1 MENQDFNSENGNDNS
16 QESCN
21 FQEPMERVRKN
32 LNDVKDVVTEHANE
46 LKGQAIGLKER
57 LTEQTRSYGGQLAD
71 KIDNARGK
79 TSATLHTTSDQI
91 KTLAMYVEEH
101 DTRDMSEAVIR
112 TSSNLIRKHPGKS
125 IIAGVIIG
133 LLLGRFVSS
142 TRDSR

>member
-1 MENQDFNSENGNDNS
+1 MENQEFNSENGNNS

-32 LNDVKDVVTEHANE
+32 FNEVKDAVTEQANG

-57 LTEQTRSYGGQLAD
+57 LSEQTRSYGGQLAD

-91 KTLAMYVEEH
+91 KSLAMYVEEH

-125 IIAGVIIG
+125 IIAGLIIG
-133 LLLGRFVSS
+133 LLLGRVAGSA
-142 TRDSR
+142 RASR